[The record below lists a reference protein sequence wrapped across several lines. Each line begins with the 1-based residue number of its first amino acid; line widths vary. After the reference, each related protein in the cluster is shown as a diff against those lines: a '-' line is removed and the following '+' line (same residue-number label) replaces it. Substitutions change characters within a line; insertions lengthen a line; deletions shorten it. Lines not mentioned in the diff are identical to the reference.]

1 MKAPKEIQALINLL
15 DDPDELVY
23 SQVKDKL
30 RSYGEE
36 VIPSL
41 ENYWEFNDFD
51 LIFQH
56 RVEELIHEI
65 QFESLKDKLKDWK
78 EAGANDLLQGACLVA
93 KYQYP
98 DLNKKKVHERLD
110 QLERDIWLEINNDLT
125 AFEKVKV
132 INHILFEVHGFKG
145 NKKNYHSPQN
155 SYINN
160 VLDTHN
166 GNPLLLSVIYIILAK
181 RLSIP
186 IYGVNLPN
194 HFVLCYIDEYNLNAI
209 FNPDETNNVLF
220 FINPFSRGTI
230 FNQQEIDHFL
240 KELNVAP
247 EKKYYEPCNNL
258 DIIQRMLTNLIHA
271 YNKSGYLDKVD
282 ELNALKKMLD

>member
-1 MKAPKEIQALINLL
+1 MHTPKEIQALINLL
-15 DDPDELVY
+15 DDPDDHVY

-30 RSYGEE
+30 KSYGEE

-51 LIFQH
+51 VIFQE
-56 RVEELIHEI
+56 RVELLIHDI
-65 QFESLKDKLKDWK
+65 QFEALKDRLSDWK
-78 EAGANDLLQGACLVA
+78 SKGANDLLEGACLVA

-98 DLNKKKVHERLD
+98 DLDTQKIDQYID
-110 QLERDIWLEINNDLT
+110 QLERDIWLEVNNELT
-125 AFEKVKV
+125 AFEKVK
-132 INHILFEVHGFKG
+132 IFNQILFEVHGFSG

-160 VLDTHN
+160 VLDTHK
-166 GNPLLLSVIYIILAK
+166 GNPLSLSLIYLVLAQ
-181 RLSIP
+181 RLNMP
-186 IYGVNLPN
+186 IHGVNLPN
-194 HFVLCYIDEYNLNAI
+194 HFVLCYLDEYNLNAI
-209 FNPDETNNVLF
+209 FNPDESHAVLF

-230 FNQQEIDHFL
+230 FNHQEIDQFL
-240 KELNVAP
+240 KELNIEP
-247 EKKYYEPCNNL
+247 EKKYYEPCDNQT
-258 DIIQRMLTNLIHA
+258 IIHRMITNLIFS